1 MKTENKSMCRA
12 TLMAGLLLMLPCAL
26 SACGDD
32 EIQRPEVTAPLMP
45 DLGPEATE
53 GTISLSQIETSTP
66 FTAGTG
72 ANSYRIPS
80 IVTAGDGSLLVFC
93 EARHESWMD
102 KSHTDIVVRR
112 STDNGQTWS
121 EAVNLTASANGGG
134 YAFMDPTPV
143 VDSGTGKIF
152 LFCCRWVKSDAD
164 ATKTRAFRIVSTDN
178 GKNWGA
184 PEDVTEQV
192 IRTGYFSSG
201 FGPGSGI
208 RISQGKYAGR
218 LVFAS
223 RQYDGSSST
232 GVAVYSDD
240 HGATWKIGSEVL
252 GGECQIAESG
262 ENRLTI
268 NIRKGADRYSATS
281 KDGGQ
286 SWSSAIKDAGL
297 PSFTSGCHASVLGV
311 GGNMVLYCG
320 PKGGTQTSSND
331 NRSELMLYRSAT
343 SAEGWTRSQLLYE
356 LASGYSD
363 MTQLPDGRVAIVFE
377 AGPEKGF
384 TRQSGNRPAGWMR
397 LDVLVLPT
405 EVTDYG
411 YWFE

>member
-1 MKTENKSMCRA
+1 MKSEKTNVYRA
-12 TLMAGLLLMLPCAL
+12 VALVSLLALLPGTFTACA
-26 SACGDD
+26 DD
-32 EIQRPEVTAPLMP
+32 EIQRPEVITPLMP

-53 GTISLSQIETSTP
+53 GTISLSQIERSTP

-80 IVTAGDGSLLVFC
+80 MVTAGDGSLLVFC
-93 EARHESWMD
+93 EARHDSWVD
-102 KSHTDIVVRR
+102 KSYTDIVVRR
-112 STDNGQTWS
+112 SGDQGKNWS
-121 EAVNLTASANGGG
+121 EAVNLTESANGGG

-143 VDSGTGKIF
+143 ADPETGKIF
-152 LFCCRWVKSDAD
+152 LFCCRWVKLDAD
-164 ATKTRAFRIVSTDN
+164 ATKTRVFRIVSSDN
-178 GKNWGA
+178 GKSWGA
-184 PEDVTEQV
+184 PEDVTDQV

-218 LVFAS
+218 LIFPS
-223 RQYDGSSST
+223 RQYDGASSS

-286 SWSSAIKDAGL
+286 TWSSAIKDSGL
-297 PSFTSGCHASVLGV
+297 PSFESGCHASVLGT

-320 PKGGTQTSSND
+320 PKGGVKTTSND
-331 NRSELMLYRSAT
+331 NRSELMLYRSPT
-343 SAEGWTRSQLLYE
+343 SAEGWTRSQQLYE
-356 LASGYSD
+356 LAAGYSD
-363 MTQLPDGRVAIVFE
+363 MTLLEDGRVAIVFE

-384 TRQSGNRPAGWMR
+384 TRQTGNRPAGWMR
-397 LDVLVLPT
+397 LDVMVLPK